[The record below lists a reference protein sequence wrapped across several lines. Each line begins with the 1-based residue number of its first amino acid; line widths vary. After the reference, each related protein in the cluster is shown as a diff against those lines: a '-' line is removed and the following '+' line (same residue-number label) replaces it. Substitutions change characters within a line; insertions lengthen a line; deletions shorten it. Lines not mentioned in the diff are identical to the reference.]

1 VSTSKIKGGLGV
13 KDLRKE
19 NISLLTKWWWK
30 LENQDGL
37 WQRIVKQ
44 KYPRNK
50 YVAYVKTRANY
61 YPDGKL
67 LLKIKGTYCEGR
79 RVIFFKDLVTFW
91 LDTWLDHVAIC
102 VQFLIFLWSKI
113 FLLDEV
119 VT

>member
-1 VSTSKIKGGLGV
+1 
-13 KDLRKE
+13 
-19 NISLLTKWWWK
+19 

-61 YPDGKL
+61 YPCWKA
-67 LLKIKGTYCEGR
+67 LLKIIGTYCEGR
-79 RVIFFKDLVTFW
+79 RVIFFKDLVRFW
-91 LDTWLDHVAIC
+91 LDNVAIC
-102 VQFLIFLWSKI
+102 VRYPQFLIFLWSKI

-119 VT
+119 VTWAFAPQSFCCTASC